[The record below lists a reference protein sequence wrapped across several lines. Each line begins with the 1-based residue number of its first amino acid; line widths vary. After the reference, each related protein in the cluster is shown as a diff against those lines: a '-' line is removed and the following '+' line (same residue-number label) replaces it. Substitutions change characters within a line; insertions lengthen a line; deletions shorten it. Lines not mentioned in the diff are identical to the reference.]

1 MQEFQVAITLAGS
14 RVSCALVLHHKMGKE
29 EVQQTSHD
37 DGEVTP
43 KIKDYHN

>member
-1 MQEFQVAITLAGS
+1 MQEFKVSITLARS

-29 EVQQTSHD
+29 EVQQTSHV

-43 KIKDYHN
+43 RIKYYHN